1 MSKALA
7 TARLTDLEAV
17 IERGIGTFVEV
28 GNALREIRNDGLY
41 KQQGYSKFDDYCRER
56 WGWSRQHGYRL
67 MDAAAVAA
75 LVSPMGDTPNER
87 QVRELMPLKDAPEAV
102 REVMAEAN
110 DRTNGQPTAAVI
122 REIVQDRVRP
132 EMKVHYSSD
141 EVDWHTPP
149 EVLSAVAD
157 VLGTIDLDPCSNNG
171 APNVNAEQHFTTEQD
186 GLAQEWIGK
195 VYMNPPY
202 GKGIGAWV
210 EKLAESHETGDVPEA
225 IALLPART
233 DTAWLRRLRDYP
245 RCFIS
250 GRLKFSNADQGA
262 PFPSVAVYLGKD
274 VALFTAAFQPL
285 GDTYVR
291 YEP

>member
-1 MSKALA
+1 MTKTALA
-7 TARLTDLEAV
+7 TKVRLVELEAV

-41 KQQGYSKFDDYCRER
+41 KQQGYSKFDDYCKER
-56 WGWSRQHGYRL
+56 WGWQRRHAYRL
-67 MDAAAVAA
+67 MDAAAVSE
-75 LVSPMGDTPNER
+75 LVSPMGHIPNER
-87 QVRELMPLKDAPEAV
+87 QARELTPLLDEPGAVEEAY
-102 REVMAEAN
+102 AEALEKS
-110 DRTNGQPTAAVI
+110 NGQPTAADI
-122 REIVQDRVRP
+122 RSVVRP

-149 EVLSAVAD
+149 EVIEAVVN
-157 VLGTIDLDPCSNNG
+157 VLGTIDLDPCSNTG
-171 APNVNAEQHFTTEQD
+171 HANVPAAQHFTTEND
-186 GLAQEWIGK
+186 GLAQSWTGK

-233 DTAWLRRLRDYP
+233 DTVWLRRLRDYP
-245 RCFIS
+245 RCFVS

-274 VALFTAAFQPL
+274 VDLFTAAFAPL